1 MVNNR
6 SDLTRGALDGG
17 GRRSSSVLNLFLLL
31 WYDFCSLNDGIVT
44 PSFGGAVA
52 GKSSKGSRKML
63 KCLFWSCL
71 LLVAY
76 SYLLYPVVLAA
87 ACRLQR
93 LFRRQRPV
101 AEPAD
106 WPAVTMVVA
115 AYNEER
121 VIREKI
127 QNSLALDYPADRL
140 RVVIAS
146 DCSSD
151 RTNEIVAACDDPRIQ
166 LIGYTERRGKIGV
179 LNATIPNLEDD
190 LVIVSDA
197 NTMYAPKAVKNLVR
211 HFTDERV
218 GCVCGELVLEDANGG
233 ASGEGLYWK
242 YETLLKRMESRLGFL
257 LGATGGIFAIRRKL
271 FRRLPAGT
279 IVEDFVLPM
288 KILEEGHRV
297 CYEPAARATE
307 TTAPS
312 MREEMRRKTRIGA
325 GGFQAIGLTKAMLD
339 PRRGMPALGYWSHKI
354 LRWCAPFL
362 LLGAILTNLT
372 LIAEPLY
379 AAFLVA
385 QLAGLVIGLQGL
397 LPRSID
403 HRLVRPV
410 RYFFLMNL
418 ALFIGFFRF
427 LRGTQRVTWEQAAR
441 G

>member
-1 MVNNR
+1 M
-6 SDLTRGALDGG
+6 
-17 GRRSSSVLNLFLLL
+17 
-31 WYDFCSLNDGIVT
+31 
-44 PSFGGAVA
+44 
-52 GKSSKGSRKML
+52 ML

-93 LFRRQRPV
+93 LLGRSPKPLV
-101 AEPAD
+101 EPAD
-106 WPAVTMVVA
+106 AEWPNVTMVVA

-121 VIREKI
+121 VIADKI
-127 QNSLALDYPADRL
+127 TNSLAIDYPAGRL
-140 RVVIAS
+140 KVVIAS

-151 RTNEIVAACDDPRIQ
+151 RTNEMVAACDDPRIR

-190 LVIVSDA
+190 LIIVSDA
-197 NTMYAPKAVKNLVR
+197 NTMYAPDAVKKLVR
-211 HFTDERV
+211 HFADERV

-233 ASGEGLYWK
+233 SSGEGLYWK
-242 YETLLKRMESRLGFL
+242 YETLLKRMESKLGFL
-257 LGATGGIFAIRRKL
+257 LGATGGIFAMRRKL
-271 FRRLPAGT
+271 FHRLPAGT
-279 IVEDFVLPM
+279 IVEDFVVAM

-312 MREEMRRKTRIGA
+312 MQEEMRRKTRIGA
-325 GGFQAIGLTKAMLD
+325 GGFQALGLTKKMLN
-339 PRRGMPALGYWSHKI
+339 PCRGIAALGYWSHKV
-354 LRWCAPFL
+354 LRWVAPFL
-362 LLGAILTNLT
+362 LLGAVLSNIA
-372 LIAEPLY
+372 LIVEPAY
-379 AAFLVA
+379 AYFLAA
-385 QLAGLVIGLQGL
+385 QLAAIAIGLQGL
-397 LPRSID
+397 TPRAID
-403 HRLVRPV
+403 HKLVRPV

>member
-1 MVNNR
+1 
-6 SDLTRGALDGG
+6 
-17 GRRSSSVLNLFLLL
+17 
-31 WYDFCSLNDGIVT
+31 
-44 PSFGGAVA
+44 
-52 GKSSKGSRKML
+52 ML

-76 SYLLYPVVLAA
+76 SYLIYPLVLAV

-93 LFRRQRPV
+93 LIGRSQKPAV
-101 AEPAD
+101 EPID
-106 WPAVTMVVA
+106 SEWPNVTMVVA

-121 VIREKI
+121 VIADKI
-127 QNSLALDYPADRL
+127 ANSLAIDYPTDRL

-151 RTNEIVAACDDPRIQ
+151 RTNEIVAACEDPRIR

-197 NTMYAPKAVKNLVR
+197 NTIYAPDAVKALVR
-211 HFTDERV
+211 HFADERV
-218 GCVCGELVLEDANGG
+218 GCVCGELVLEDPNGG
-233 ASGEGLYWK
+233 GSGEGLYWK

-312 MREEMRRKTRIGA
+312 MQEEMRRKTRIGA
-325 GGFQAIGLTKAMLD
+325 GGFQAIGLTKGMLD
-339 PRRGMPALGYWSHKI
+339 PRRGIPALGYWSHKV
-354 LRWCAPFL
+354 LRWVAPFL
-362 LLGAILTNLT
+362 LLGAVLTNIL
-372 LIAEPLY
+372 LIPEPAY
-379 AAFLVA
+379 AYFLAA
-385 QLAGLVIGLQGL
+385 QLAAIAVGLQGL
-397 LPRSID
+397 TPRAID
-403 HRLVRPV
+403 HKLVRPV